1 VVPQGQI
8 PALFSDMLSAA
19 SPSAPL
25 SAGPVVGIPSMGSPG
40 DLPVAAALAVGRE
53 AAGGG
58 FDVSGV
64 ISELRSVRRLLS
76 ELPGDIKMG
85 YKAALA
91 GV

>member
-1 VVPQGQI
+1 
-8 PALFSDMLSAA
+8 
-19 SPSAPL
+19 
-25 SAGPVVGIPSMGSPG
+25 
-40 DLPVAAALAVGRE
+40 
-53 AAGGG
+53 
-58 FDVSGV
+58 VSGV